1 MNLDNVTYEVK
12 EDIGTITI
20 NRPQKKN
27 ALNRATR
34 MELRKLLEEIRSSK
48 ELRILIITGAG
59 QDAFIAGADI
69 PEMKEMNQWDMMDN
83 LSTLSQQLYTD
94 FGNLEIPVIAM
105 INGYCFGGGLELAL
119 ACDIRIATEDASFG
133 QPEIRLGIMPG
144 GGATQRLPGLV
155 GPAIAKELMFTGR
168 IIDAQE
174 ALRIGL
180 VNRVVPKD
188 KLKEAIWELARDI
201 AKKSPIALKL
211 IKRSVNRGGQAPS
224 DVGLAYEAL
233 AECLCF
239 TTEDHEE
246 GLSAFLEKRKPNF
259 RGK

>member
-1 MNLDNVTYEVK
+1 MNLENVTYEVK

-34 MELRKLLEEIRSSK
+34 MELRKVLEEIRSSQ
-48 ELRILIITGAG
+48 ELRVLIITGAG

-69 PEMKEMNQWDMMDN
+69 PELKEMNQWDMMDY

-105 INGYCFGGGLELAL
+105 INGYCFGGGLEVAL
-119 ACDIRIATEDASFG
+119 ACDIRIASEDASFG
-133 QPEIRLGIMPG
+133 QLEIRLGIMPG

-188 KLKEAIWELARDI
+188 TLKEAVWELARNI
-201 AKKSPIALKL
+201 ARKSPIAIKL
-211 IKRSVNRGGQAPS
+211 IKRSVNRSVQVPS

-246 GLSAFLEKRKPNF
+246 GLSAFLEKRKPRF

>member
-1 MNLDNVTYEVK
+1 MNLENVTYEVK

-20 NRPQKKN
+20 NRPKKKN

-34 MELRKLLEEIRSSK
+34 MELRKLLEEITSSK
-48 ELRILIITGAG
+48 ELRVLIITGAG

-69 PEMKEMNQWDMMDN
+69 PEMKEMNHWDMMDY

-119 ACDIRIATEDASFG
+119 ACDIRIASEHASFG

-188 KLKEAIWELARDI
+188 KLKEAVWELARDI

-246 GLSAFLEKRKPNF
+246 GLSAFLEKRKPSF

>member
-1 MNLDNVTYEVK
+1 MDLQNIIYEK
-12 EDIGTITI
+12 EEGIATITI
-20 NRPQKKN
+20 NRPQKRN

-34 MELRKLLEEIRSSK
+34 MELRRVLEEIRSSD
-48 ELRILIITGAG
+48 EIRVLIITGAG
-59 QDAFIAGADI
+59 EKAFIAGADI
-69 PEMKEMNQWDMMDN
+69 PELEKMNQWDMMDY

-119 ACDIRIATEDASFG
+119 ACDIRIASEDASFG
-133 QPEIRLGIMPG
+133 QPEIRFGIMPG

-155 GPAIAKELMFTGR
+155 GPAVGKELMFTGR
-168 IIDAQE
+168 IINAQE

-180 VNRVVPKD
+180 VNRVVPRD
-188 KLKEAIWELARDI
+188 KLREVVWELARDI
-201 AKKSPIALKL
+201 AKKSPIVLKL
-211 IKRSVNRGGQAPS
+211 IKRSVNKGLQAPS
-224 DVGLAYEAL
+224 DIGLAYEAL

>member
-1 MNLDNVTYEVK
+1 MNLENVTYEVK

-119 ACDIRIATEDASFG
+119 ACDIRIASEDASFG

-188 KLKEAIWELARDI
+188 NLKEAVWELARDI

>member
-1 MNLDNVTYEVK
+1 MDHENVMYEVK
-12 EDIGTITI
+12 EGIGTITI
-20 NRPQKKN
+20 NRPKKLN

-34 MELRKLLEEIRSSK
+34 VELRRVLEEIRSSK
-48 ELRILIITGAG
+48 ELRVLIITGSG
-59 QDAFIAGADI
+59 EAFIAGADI

-119 ACDIRIATEDASFG
+119 ACDIRVASDDASFG
-133 QPEIRLGIMPG
+133 QLEIRLGIMPG

-155 GPAIAKELMFTGR
+155 GPAMAKELMFTGR

-180 VNRVVPKD
+180 VNRTVPRA
-188 KLKEAIWELARDI
+188 KLKETVWELARDI
-201 AKKSPIALKL
+201 AKKSPIALRL
-211 IKRSVNRGGQAPS
+211 IKRSVNRGLQAPS
-224 DVGLAYEAL
+224 DIGLAYEAL

-246 GLSAFLEKRKPNF
+246 GFSAFLEKRKPSF

>member
-1 MNLDNVTYEVK
+1 MNLENVIYEKK
-12 EDIGTITI
+12 EGIVTVTIS
-20 NRPQKKN
+20 RPQKRN

-34 MELRKLLEEIRSSK
+34 TELRSVLEEIRSSK

-69 PEMKEMNQWDMMDN
+69 PEMKEMNQWDMMDY

-119 ACDIRIATEDASFG
+119 ACDIRIASEDASFG

-188 KLKEAIWELARDI
+188 TLKEAVWELARDI

-211 IKRSVNRGGQAPS
+211 IKRSVNRGVQAPS

>member
-1 MNLDNVTYEVK
+1 MNLENVTYEVK

-119 ACDIRIATEDASFG
+119 ACDIRIASEDASFG

-188 KLKEAIWELARDI
+188 NLKEAIWELARDI

-246 GLSAFLEKRKPNF
+246 GFSAFLEKRKPNF

>member
-1 MNLDNVTYEVK
+1 MNLENVTYEVK

-34 MELRKLLEEIRSSK
+34 LELRKLLEEIRSGK

-119 ACDIRIATEDASFG
+119 ACDIRIASEDASFG

-188 KLKEAIWELARDI
+188 KLNEAVWELARDI

>member
-119 ACDIRIATEDASFG
+119 ACDIRIASEDASFG

>member
-1 MNLDNVTYEVK
+1 MNLENVTYEVK

-119 ACDIRIATEDASFG
+119 ACDIRIASEDASFG

-188 KLKEAIWELARDI
+188 ELKEAVWELARNI
-201 AKKSPIALKL
+201 AKNSPIALKL

>member
-1 MNLDNVTYEVK
+1 MNLENVTYEVK

-119 ACDIRIATEDASFG
+119 ACDIRIASEDASFG

-188 KLKEAIWELARDI
+188 NLKEAIWELARDI

-224 DVGLAYEAL
+224 DAGLAYEAL

>member
-1 MNLDNVTYEVK
+1 MNLENVTYEVK

-119 ACDIRIATEDASFG
+119 ACDIRIASEDASFG

-188 KLKEAIWELARDI
+188 NLKEAIWELARDI

>member
-1 MNLDNVTYEVK
+1 MNLENVTYEVK

-34 MELRKLLEEIRSSK
+34 LELRKLLEEIRSSK

-69 PEMKEMNQWDMMDN
+69 PEMKEMNQWDMMDY

-94 FGNLEIPVIAM
+94 FGNLELPVIAM

-119 ACDIRIATEDASFG
+119 ACDIRIASEDASFG

-188 KLKEAIWELARDI
+188 KLKEAVWELARDI

-211 IKRSVNRGGQAPS
+211 IKRSVNRGVQAPS